1 MIRSLP
7 TYPVINPAFTPV
19 VRSENRIEFRAG
31 PWSGPMLEVSSDD
44 GGGGPTALVEAL
56 DGETTAEEVIEAADR
71 ESFDAETAL
80 ERLVEKR
87 IVVEATAEP
96 ELYFNGRHATGDA
109 SPRSL
114 LAVGDGRGVARLVAD
129 LATLE
134 GVRTRLVPVDGTPSS
149 VPPSVEVGS
158 IDDLESAFDGTDF
171 VVSITDRPRPSLEER
186 LNELVAERDVRWT
199 RARIDGYD
207 AVVGPT
213 VVPDET
219 ACFECYRRRR
229 NATVPA
235 AASYRRHVD
244 GCTDGPEPTTL
255 PEPFA
260 SLVAGLVG
268 VEIRNQLQEGFGV
281 TCGRLVHYDLWDL
294 SVAVNDVLR
303 MPRCPVCRAGDTSV
317 DDPRHAT
324 LDSLLEGWGDRD

>member
-1 MIRSLP
+1 MTRSLP

-19 VRSENRIEFRAG
+19 VRSKDRIEFRAG

-71 ESFDAETAL
+71 GSFDAKAAL
-80 ERLVEKR
+80 ERLVENR

-96 ELYFNGRHATGDA
+96 DLYFNGRHATGDE
-109 SPRSL
+109 SVRSL

-129 LATLE
+129 LTTLE
-134 GVRTRLVPVDGTPSS
+134 RVRTQLVPVDGTPSS
-149 VPPSVEVGS
+149 VPSSVEVGS
-158 IDDLESAFDGTDF
+158 VDGLGAALDEADF

-186 LNELVAERDVRWT
+186 LNELVAERGVRWT

-229 NATVPA
+229 NATIPVP
-235 AASYRRHVD
+235 ASYRRHVSA
-244 GCTDGPEPTTL
+244 DGPEPTTL

-268 VEIRNQLQEGFGV
+268 VEIRNQLREGFGV
-281 TCGRLVHYDLWDL
+281 TCGRLVQYDLWDL
-294 SVAVNDVLR
+294 SVEVNDVLR
-303 MPRCPVCRAGDTSV
+303 MPRCPVCRAGETSA

-324 LDSLLEGWGDRD
+324 LHSLLEELGDRD